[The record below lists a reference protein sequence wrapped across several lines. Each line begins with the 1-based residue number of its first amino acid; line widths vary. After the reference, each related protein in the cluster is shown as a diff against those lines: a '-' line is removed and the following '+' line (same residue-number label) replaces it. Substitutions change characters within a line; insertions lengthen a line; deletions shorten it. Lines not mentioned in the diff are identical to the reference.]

1 MILQYCG
8 VGTMTP
14 HEAGRKLLAQ
24 MYDEETGSPLPEI
37 RVGER
42 GKPYFA
48 EGDYHFS
55 VSHTKKMVF
64 CVLSKTPIGIDA
76 EELTRAV
83 KPNLA
88 EKILSPYEYAQY
100 EKAKD
105 KKTAL
110 LTFWV
115 LKEAQGKLTGQG
127 INGYPNYTNFDLT
140 DTRVQTIE
148 NHLVAIIE
156 GEE

>member
-1 MILQYCG
+1 MKLDYCP

-24 MYDEETGSPLPEI
+24 MYKEQTGCRLPEI
-37 RVGER
+37 RTGER

-55 VSHTKKMVF
+55 ISHTDKMVF
-64 CVLSKTPIGIDA
+64 CVLSKKPVGIDA

-83 KPNLA
+83 KPGLA

-100 EKAKD
+100 EKAED
-105 KKTAL
+105 KQKAL

-115 LKEAQGKLTGQG
+115 LKEARGKRTGEG
-127 INGYPNYTNFDLT
+127 INGYPNHTKFNLT
-140 DTRVQTIE
+140 DPSVQVLE

-156 GEE
+156 GEV